1 MKAALGQV
9 PLTSLLVVTVN
20 DMGDGTSTLSHA
32 DGSVVSCQPGGT
44 LQTRVAGTTG
54 PYERCVLDGTL
65 AIFCPDNVTAYS
77 FAFAATVPNA

>member
-1 MKAALGQV
+1 MKSALGQV

-44 LQTRVAGTTG
+44 LQTRVAGTAG
-54 PYERCVLDGTL
+54 PYERCVIDGTL
-65 AIFCPDNVTAYS
+65 ATFCPDSVNAYS
-77 FAFAATVPNA
+77 FAFAVKVPNT